1 MFPELNDIPQM
12 VQGILTPLKVSQLDV
27 IPLCYLFSLPFQL
40 SSFDHRSQHRPALI
54 IRRMIMTKANGNL
67 RLGGRKRVIQGKLL
81 LYGDADLLNLF
92 PVCS

>member
-12 VQGILTPLKVSQLDV
+12 VQGIPTPLKVSQRDV

-40 SSFDHRSQHRPALI
+40 SSFDHRSQHPALI
-54 IRRMIMTKANGNL
+54 LRRMIMTKANGNL

-81 LYGDADLLNLF
+81 LW
-92 PVCS
+92 